1 MRAVIQRVNESKV
14 MVDGRIIGEIGK
26 GLLVLLG
33 IEKGDGEEDVR
44 YMADK
49 VAEMR
54 IFEDNQG
61 KMNLSVKEI
70 GGSILAVSQFTLLG
84 DLRKGRRPAFD
95 KAAPPD
101 EAKRL
106 YESFVQ
112 GLKERGIPAEVGQF
126 QAHMDVHLINDG
138 PVTVILD
145 SRKGF
150 PSG

>member
-1 MRAVIQRVNESKV
+1 MRAVVQRVKESRVV
-14 MVDGRIIGEIGK
+14 MDGRIIGKIGK

-33 IEKGDGEEDVR
+33 VEKGDGEDDAR

-70 GGSILAVSQFTLLG
+70 GGSILVVSQFTLLG
-84 DLRKGRRPAFD
+84 DLKGRRPSFD

-106 YESFVQ
+106 YELFIQ
-112 GLKERGIPAEVGQF
+112 GLKERDISTEVGQF

-145 SRKGF
+145 SRRGF
-150 PSG
+150 

>member
-1 MRAVIQRVNESKV
+1 MRAVIQRVKESKV
-14 MVDGRIIGEIGK
+14 VVDGRIIGEIGK

-33 IEKGDGEEDVR
+33 VEKGDGEDDAQ
-44 YMADK
+44 YMVDK

-84 DLRKGRRPAFD
+84 DLRKGRRPSFD

-106 YESFVQ
+106 YELFAQ
-112 GLKERGIPAEVGQF
+112 GLKERGISTEVGQF
-126 QAHMDVHLINDG
+126 QSHMDIYLINDG
-138 PVTVILD
+138 PVTVMLD
-145 SRKGF
+145 SRKG
-150 PSG
+150 GVY

>member
-14 MVDGRIIGEIGK
+14 VVDGRIIGEIGK

-33 IEKGDGEEDVR
+33 IEKGDGEDDAR

-106 YESFVQ
+106 YESFVR
-112 GLKERGIPAEVGQF
+112 GLKERGISTEVGQF

-138 PVTVILD
+138 PVTVMLD

-150 PSG
+150 ARG

>member
-1 MRAVIQRVNESKV
+1 MRAVVQRVKESRVV
-14 MVDGRIIGEIGK
+14 MDGRIIGKIGK

-33 IEKGDGEEDVR
+33 VEKGDGEDDAR

-49 VAEMR
+49 VAGMR

-84 DLRKGRRPAFD
+84 DLKGRRPSFD

-106 YESFVQ
+106 YELFIQ
-112 GLKERGIPAEVGQF
+112 GLKERDISTEVGQF

-138 PVTVILD
+138 PVTVMLD
-145 SRKGF
+145 SRRGF
-150 PSG
+150 